1 LNAWLVPLLRDGSQI
16 HLSIGIF
23 TKHQVK
29 TMAYQDIV
37 PLVGARRHD
46 LLAEALGALDV
57 KLSDVNLA
65 ALARALPPGAAAG
78 GRYPASALAYMD
90 SEKRSHELIAYRLR
104 LAASFSLLELS
115 ALGQKATW
123 LTGSMMSA
131 LTQKADTR
139 GHFSFRRCHPKP
151 SINRDQGCIVS
162 LHEVLTDQCE
172 YA

>member
-1 LNAWLVPLLRDGSQI
+1 MHGSSPLLRDGSQI

-37 PLVGARRHD
+37 PLVGARRRD

-78 GRYPASALAYMD
+78 GRYPASALAYLD
-90 SEKRSHELIAYRLR
+90 SEKRGYRLPASASSLVFTFR
-104 LAASFSLLELS
+104 TVRFGSKGDLADRFNDVCFDTESGHPRTLLVSEVPSQAVNQPRSGLHSFP
-115 ALGQKATW
+115 T
-123 LTGSMMSA
+123 
-131 LTQKADTR
+131 
-139 GHFSFRRCHPKP
+139 
-151 SINRDQGCIVS
+151 
-162 LHEVLTDQCE
+162 
-172 YA
+172 